1 MAGIPSLETS
11 CVCQKP
17 TPAINDMA
25 SSVVKL
31 STNSATLALAIWE
44 EVMVNF
50 KGPGSPIYAEIR
62 KTKGIEVA
70 AVK

>member
-1 MAGIPSLETS
+1 
-11 CVCQKP
+11 
-17 TPAINDMA
+17 
-25 SSVVKL
+25 VVKL